1 MSISPCY
8 GYTLSGREITEKA
21 FSVFGR
27 LKINDQS
34 DDGLFI
40 AVLLVLTQRHSSSF
54 SPNRLFSGDRKCFLG
69 DLGRLTCIT
78 GHVYTVHL
86 SRGLYNRCPCL
97 SCIFN

>member
-8 GYTLSGREITEKA
+8 GYSLSGREITEKA

-40 AVLLVLTQRHSSSF
+40 AVLLVLTQRRSLHPS
-54 SPNRLFSGDRKCFLG
+54 RLISCFQA
-69 DLGRLTCIT
+69 IENAFWAIS
-78 GHVYTVHL
+78 VA
-86 SRGLYNRCPCL
+86 
-97 SCIFN
+97 